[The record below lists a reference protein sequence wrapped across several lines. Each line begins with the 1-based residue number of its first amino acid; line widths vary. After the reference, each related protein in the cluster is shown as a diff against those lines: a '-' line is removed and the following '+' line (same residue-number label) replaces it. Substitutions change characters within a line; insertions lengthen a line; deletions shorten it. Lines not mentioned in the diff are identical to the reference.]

1 MGGTDPMNQDRRSPS
16 VLPLVIVVDE
26 DETVLGSLKFAL
38 EIEGFAVR
46 AYSTWNGVFDDASFS
61 DCACL
66 IIDQK
71 LPGLDGVELVAA
83 LRRGR
88 VAAPVVV
95 ISREPTTVLRERA
108 ARVGV
113 SIVEKPLLG
122 KKLLERVRDVVARHP
137 RMH

>member
-1 MGGTDPMNQDRRSPS
+1 MDQGSRSPS

-26 DETVLGSLKFAL
+26 DEAVLGSLKFAL

-46 AYSTWNGVFDDASFS
+46 AYSTWNGVFDDAGFS
-61 DCACL
+61 DCVCL
-66 IIDQK
+66 IIDQR

-83 LRRGR
+83 LRKGR

-95 ISREPTTVLRERA
+95 ISNEPSTMLRERA
-108 ARVGV
+108 ARLGV
-113 SIVEKPLLG
+113 PIVERPLVG
-122 KKLLERVRDVVARHP
+122 KNLLDRVRDVVARHS